1 MQEAYHPISFV
12 SKVFKKQD
20 YLENNNKY
28 SDFDSMNQIFFSNKS
43 KMFDSEPITS
53 KKTFQN
59 RNYVDSVG
67 QAMQDKF
74 SKEDF
79 ISQNKRDYS
88 SINYTIPQ
96 KAISLEEIK
105 QKRNQKIVFGTD
117 DVTKEWQ
124 NSEKQQQFRKYDKEE
139 ILAKNDSSIFKLISK
154 ANQRNHSHKFDFYNL
169 CKNEKPIS
177 NYNQN
182 YQQQNSFQSMNSN
195 PFLNQEKLKTI
206 EKLNRDNIQLAGFGK
221 KDENYMKSESKVAY
235 TSKKNDK
242 FSYNDDICKKMI
254 QKRYQIPLIL
264 GTEKLDYETS
274 SKLPNQII
282 GEDQQVN
289 KDNQQVAYLR
299 RSNFELGQEQFQDY
313 KKNMEGFDKQAEFI
327 NQYNYNQ
334 DLYKKHLNNNRFD
347 SVVLG
352 ELKNN
357 DLISITKSELPQFR
371 TSRYVEAKK
380 NSYKMINDINKVED
394 KDIFGSDFNKDY
406 YKSEK
411 QDQYQQHNGV
421 RPNKLSPLQEQSL
434 RYSSIKFDDLKNP
447 DFISINKSSFIPP
460 NLLSREKSIFQQNL
474 ENSVKKQPVQDY
486 IFGVRG
492 KDQNLTTNQELMV
505 APKNVV
511 PNSLGDRL
519 YNLKMSHFQL
529 G

>member
-20 YLENNNKY
+20 YLESNNKY
-28 SDFDSMNQIFFSNKS
+28 SDFDSLNQIFFSNKS
-43 KMFDSEPITS
+43 KIFDSEPIIS
-53 KKTFQN
+53 KKAFQN

-88 SINYTIPQ
+88 SINYSIPK
-96 KAISLEEIK
+96 KAITLEEIK

-124 NSEKQQQFRKYDKEE
+124 NSEKQQQFRKYDIEE
-139 ILAKNDSSIFKLISK
+139 FIAKNDGSIFKLHSK
-154 ANQRNHSHKFDFYNL
+154 ANQRSHSHKFDFYNL

-182 YQQQNSFQSMNSN
+182 YQQQNQLQSLNSN

-221 KDENYMKSESKVAY
+221 KDEDYMKSESMVAY
-235 TSKKNDK
+235 TGKKNDK
-242 FSYNDDICKKMI
+242 ASNDNIYKQMI
-254 QKRYQIPLIL
+254 NKRYHLPLIL
-264 GTEKLDYETS
+264 GTEKLDYEKS
-274 SKLPNQII
+274 SNLPNQSI
-282 GEDQQVN
+282 GQ
-289 KDNQQVAYLR
+289 NQQENKQNEQAAQLR
-299 RSNFELGQEQFQDY
+299 RSNFELGQEKFQDY
-313 KKNMEGFDKQAEFI
+313 KKNMEGNDKQAEFI

-334 DLYKKHLNNNRFD
+334 ELYKKQLNNNRFD

-352 ELKNN
+352 EQKNN

-380 NSYKMINDINKVED
+380 NNYKMINDVNKVED

-411 QDQYQQHNGV
+411 QDQYQQYNGV
-421 RPNKLSPLQEQSL
+421 RPNKLSALQEQSL

-447 DFISINKSSFIPP
+447 EFISINQSSFISPT
-460 NLLSREKSIFQQNL
+460 LLTREKSILQANL

-486 IFGVRG
+486 IFGVKN
-492 KDQNLTTNQELMV
+492 KDQNLTTNQELMA
-505 APKNVV
+505 APKNGV

-519 YNLKMSHFQL
+519 FNLKMSHFQL

>member
-43 KMFDSEPITS
+43 KIFDSEPITS
-53 KKTFQN
+53 KKAYQN

-67 QAMQDKF
+67 QAMQEKF
-74 SKEDF
+74 SKDDF

-96 KAISLEEIK
+96 KAITLEEIK

-139 ILAKNDSSIFKLISK
+139 LLAKNDSSIFKLISK
-154 ANQRNHSHKFDFYNL
+154 ANQRSHSHKFDFYNL
-169 CKNEKPIS
+169 NKNEKPIS

-182 YQQQNSFQSMNSN
+182 FQQQNQFQSLSSN

-221 KDENYMKSESKVAY
+221 KDEDYMKSESMVAY

-242 FSYNDDICKKMI
+242 SSNDDIYKQMI
-254 QKRYQIPLIL
+254 QKRYQLPLIL
-264 GTEKLDYETS
+264 GTEKLDYEIS
-274 SKLPNQII
+274 SKLQNQIN
-282 GEDQQVN
+282 GQDHQEN
-289 KDNQQVAYLR
+289 KQNEQAAYLR
-299 RSNFELGQEQFQDY
+299 RSNFELGQEKFQDY
-313 KKNMEGFDKQAEFI
+313 KKNMEGNDKQAEFI

-347 SVVLG
+347 SIVLG
-352 ELKNN
+352 EQKNN
-357 DLISITKSELPQFR
+357 DLISITKSDLPQFR

-380 NSYKMINDINKVED
+380 NNYKMLNDVNKVED
-394 KDIFGSDFNKDY
+394 KDILGADYNKDY

-411 QDQYQQHNGV
+411 QDQYQQYNGV

-434 RYSSIKFDDLKNP
+434 RYSSIKFDDLKSP
-447 DFISINKSSFIPP
+447 DFVSINKSSFIPP
-460 NLLSREKSIFQQNL
+460 NLLSREKSIFQVNL
-474 ENSVKKQPVQDY
+474 ENSIKKQPVQDY
-486 IFGVRG
+486 IFGVRS
-492 KDQNLTTNQELMV
+492 KEKNQTTNQELMA
-505 APKNVV
+505 APKNGV